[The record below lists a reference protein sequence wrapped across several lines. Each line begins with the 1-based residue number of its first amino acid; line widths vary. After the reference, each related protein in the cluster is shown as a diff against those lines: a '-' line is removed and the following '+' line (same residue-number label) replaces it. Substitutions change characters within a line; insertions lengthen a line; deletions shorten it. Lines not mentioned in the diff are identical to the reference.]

1 MFLIILNLF
10 IYLLGGVH
18 KYDLVQICTVQ
29 NFMENHTEMKN
40 ISSRPKFNLFMTI
53 NYKLT
58 LIRHSYF
65 LDKWCWA
72 VLYWLFSDRACWLLL
87 WNRFDENQMEDCCK
101 SLDPSLWCMKSC
113 PPLQHAIL
121 GLQVRHNNISFK

>member
-1 MFLIILNLF
+1 MVWCKYVLYRISWKIIQKWRTSHL
-10 IYLLGGVH
+10 
-18 KYDLVQICTVQ
+18 DQ
-29 NFMENHTEMKN
+29 N
-40 ISSRPKFNLFMTI
+40 SI

-121 GLQVRHNNISFK
+121 GLQVRHNNISFKWILFLYTCTILFFTLFHLSTMLL